1 MKKIKNI
8 YFIGIGGIGMSGIA
22 EIMKNL
28 GYKVTGSDQQKNSN
42 VLRLKK
48 LGVKIFIGHNSNN
61 VENASLVVFSSA
73 ISKNNSGIKRA
84 IKLNIPVISRSEML
98 KELMRVKS
106 TITVAGSHG
115 KTTTTCIA
123 AHIFKENNLD
133 PTYIIGG
140 KVSSFESNANLGEG
154 KHIFA
159 EADESDGSF
168 LLFNPDKAIITGID
182 NDHLETYQGNIENL
196 KKS

>member
-48 LGVKIFIGHNSNN
+48 LGVKIFIGHNSSN

-73 ISKNNSGIKRA
+73 ISKIT
-84 IKLNIPVISRSEML
+84 L
-98 KELMRVKS
+98 KS
-106 TITVAGSHG
+106 
-115 KTTTTCIA
+115 
-123 AHIFKENNLD
+123 KE
-133 PTYIIGG
+133 
-140 KVSSFESNANLGEG
+140 
-154 KHIFA
+154 
-159 EADESDGSF
+159 
-168 LLFNPDKAIITGID
+168 
-182 NDHLETYQGNIENL
+182 Q
-196 KKS
+196 

>member
-48 LGVKIFIGHNSNN
+48 LGVKIFIGHNSSN

-73 ISKNNSGIKRA
+73 ISKNNPEIKRA

-115 KTTTTCIA
+115 KTTTVSYRLKNEKLA
-123 AHIFKENNLD
+123 MSFKN
-133 PTYIIGG
+133 PTY
-140 KVSSFESNANLGEG
+140 L
-154 KHIFA
+154 
-159 EADESDGSF
+159 
-168 LLFNPDKAIITGID
+168 
-182 NDHLETYQGNIENL
+182 NIWRF
-196 KKS
+196 KKT

>member
-73 ISKNNSGIKRA
+73 ISKNNPEIKRA
-84 IKLNIPVISRSEML
+84 V
-98 KELMRVKS
+98 
-106 TITVAGSHG
+106 
-115 KTTTTCIA
+115 
-123 AHIFKENNLD
+123 
-133 PTYIIGG
+133 
-140 KVSSFESNANLGEG
+140 
-154 KHIFA
+154 
-159 EADESDGSF
+159 
-168 LLFNPDKAIITGID
+168 
-182 NDHLETYQGNIENL
+182 
-196 KKS
+196 